1 MAKNLVIVESPAK
14 AKTIEKFLGS
24 DYKVMSSY
32 GHIADLPDKEL
43 GVDVAHGFK
52 PQYLVAVDKRNL
64 VKALK
69 EEVKKADT
77 VWLASDEDREGEAI
91 AWHLSEE
98 LKLSQ
103 EKTKRIVFNS
113 ITKSAIEH
121 AIKNPRGI
129 DYNLVNAQQARRVLD
144 RLVGYELSPVL
155 WKKIRKGLSA
165 GRVQSVSVRLIVER
179 EREIQDF
186 QSEVSYKITAEFL
199 TKEGKLIKTYTH
211 KSFPTQEAA
220 KAFLEKNIGATF
232 SVGSLETKPAKKSP
246 APPFTTSTLQQEAA
260 RKLHFSVSKTMQLAQ
275 RLYESGLITYMR
287 TDSVNLSPEAL
298 SAAKQ
303 EIVKS
308 YGEAYSKTRQ
318 YTSHSKGA
326 QEAHEAIRP
335 TDMAAHTVR
344 AEADQVRLYE
354 LIWKRTIA
362 SQMSDASL
370 ERTQVKVNAST
381 HTEPFIGSGEV
392 IVFDGFLKV
401 YLEGKDDEEEE
412 DEGMLPAM
420 KVGEPLTSKH
430 ITATQRFTRP
440 PFRYTEASLVKKL
453 EELGIGRPSTYAAT
467 ISTIQNRGYVERS
480 SLEGESRPYLQLSLI
495 KNEIKEK
502 KLTENVGADKGKLIP
517 TDIGMIVNDF
527 LITHFATIVDY
538 NFTAKVE
545 EEFDDIASGKEDWAK
560 MVGRFYDTF
569 HPTVAH
575 VEQNAVRETGERILG
590 TDPATGKPVSVRL
603 GRYGAMVQ
611 IGTVED
617 EEKPR
622 FASLLPHQTIDSI
635 TFEEAMKLFELP
647 RKLGVYQGKEVES
660 NIGRFGPYIR
670 FGDTFISL
678 DKSLDVFSIT
688 FDEAKEVIDQKQKAD
703 APISVYD
710 GKEVT
715 KGTGRFGPFIKWN
728 NMFISVSK
736 KYDFEHLSQSD
747 IIFLIEEKLK
757 KESEKVVKEW
767 PEEGIHIEK
776 ARWGRYHLLKGKTK
790 VELSK
795 DTDIEAFTLAE
806 AQSLLATKEKPKK
819 APATKKATTAKKAP
833 AKASKTVAKKTVK
846 K

>member
-52 PQYLVAVDKRNL
+52 PQYLVAADKRNL

-420 KVGEPLTSKH
+420 KVGESLMSKH

-480 SLEGESRPYLQLSLI
+480 SLEGEGRPYLQLSLI

-776 ARWGRYHLLKGKTK
+776 ARWGRYHLFKGKTK

>member
-52 PQYLVAVDKRNL
+52 PQYLVAADKRNL

-335 TDMAAHTVR
+335 TDMAAHTVK

-420 KVGEPLTSKH
+420 KVGESLTSKH

>member
-52 PQYLVAVDKRNL
+52 PQYLVAADKRNL

-165 GRVQSVSVRLIVER
+165 GRVQSISVRLIVER

-420 KVGEPLTSKH
+420 KVGESLTSKH

-590 TDPATGKPVSVRL
+590 TDPATSKSVSVRL

>member
-52 PQYLVAVDKRNL
+52 PQYLVAADKRNL

-232 SVGSLETKPAKKSP
+232 SMGSLETKPAKKSP

-420 KVGEPLTSKH
+420 KVGESLTSKH

-480 SLEGESRPYLQLSLI
+480 SLEGESRPYLQFSLI

-833 AKASKTVAKKTVK
+833 AKASKTVTKKTVK

>member
-1 MAKNLVIVESPAK
+1 MVKNLVIVESPAK

-52 PQYLVAVDKRNL
+52 PQYLVAADKRNL

-420 KVGEPLTSKH
+420 KVGESLTSKH

-502 KLTENVGADKGKLIP
+502 KLIENVGADKGKLIP

-590 TDPATGKPVSVRL
+590 TDPATCKPVSVRL

>member
-52 PQYLVAVDKRNL
+52 PQYLVAADKRNL

-98 LKLSQ
+98 LKLSH

-420 KVGEPLTSKH
+420 KVGESLTSKH

-502 KLTENVGADKGKLIP
+502 KLIENVGADKGKLIP

-647 RKLGVYQGKEVES
+647 RKLGIYQGKEVES

-670 FGDTFISL
+670 FGDAFISL

-688 FDEAKEVIDQKQKAD
+688 FDEAKEVINQKQKAD

-776 ARWGRYHLLKGKTK
+776 ARWGRYHLIKGKTK

-795 DTDIEAFTLAE
+795 DTNIEAFTLAE